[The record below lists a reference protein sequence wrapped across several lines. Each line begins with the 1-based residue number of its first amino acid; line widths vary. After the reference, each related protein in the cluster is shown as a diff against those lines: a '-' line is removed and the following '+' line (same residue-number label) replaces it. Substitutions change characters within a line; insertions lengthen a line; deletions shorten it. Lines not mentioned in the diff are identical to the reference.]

1 MEMKKNIVDFRG
13 PRKKTKGLSPKRK
26 FEIFSEIRLPK
37 LLNAM
42 KSVRNLA
49 NKNYYEYTD
58 EQKRKIMKDT
68 QEGYQEMY
76 RAWKNAGK
84 KIKTNKK
91 RSYWNTDN
99 GNS

>member
-1 MEMKKNIVDFRG
+1 MKKNIVDFRG
-13 PRKKTKGLSPKRK
+13 PRRKTRLLSPKRK
-26 FEIFSEIRLPK
+26 FEIFSEVRLPK

-42 KSVRNLA
+42 RSVRNLA

-58 EQKRKIMKDT
+58 EQKKKIIRDI
-68 QEGYQEMY
+68 QEGYQDMY

-91 RSYWNTDN
+91 KSYWDTDN